1 MRGLDTFAEHFKDFR
16 DTYIVIGGAACDAHF
31 QEQSLDFRVTKDID
45 LILVVEAL
53 NDSFI
58 AHFWDFIIQ
67 GKYGRNEIAEEK
79 QYYRFI
85 NPKEENF
92 PLQVELFSRKPDVIP
107 PKDGMRFTP
116 IPADEDIS
124 SLSAILMD
132 DDYYTFTMGNTI
144 KNGILHRANDLA
156 LICLKAKAF
165 LDLSDRKADGQRI
178 DSKHIK
184 KHRND
189 VFRLAATLT
198 GDKQISL
205 PDSIHKDVARF
216 IELMEE
222 NPPDTENILKQMGI
236 GAVGA
241 DDLIGQLKKTFKIG

>member
-1 MRGLDTFAEHFKDFR
+1 MRGLNTFAEHFKAFNDA
-16 DTYIVIGGAACDAHF
+16 YIAIGGAACDDHF
-31 QEQSLDFRVTKDID
+31 KEQGLEFRVTKDID

-53 NDSFI
+53 SDSFI
-58 AHFWDFIIQ
+58 THFGDFIIQ
-67 GKYGRNEIAEEK
+67 GKYKRNEIAEEK

-85 NPKEENF
+85 NPQAEDF
-92 PLQVELFSRKPDVIP
+92 PLQVELLSRKPDVIP
-107 PKDGMRFTP
+107 TKDDMKFTP

-132 DDYYTFTMGNTI
+132 DDYYTYTMGNTI

-178 DSKHIK
+178 DSKHVK

-189 VFRLAATLT
+189 VFRLAATLP

-205 PDSIHKDVARF
+205 PDSTHEDIARF

-222 NPPDTENILKQMGI
+222 NLPDTKNLLKEMGI
-236 GAVGA
+236 GAIGA
-241 DDLIGQLKKTFKIG
+241 DDLIGQLNKTFKIE